1 MVFKLPLPSERVG
14 ERPKF
19 SNMKSIAI
27 SGSPRENVG
36 KRDAKE
42 LRYQGQVPAV
52 LYGGATQ
59 THFSVSA
66 ADLKPVV
73 YTPVVQFIDL
83 EIAGTTSQAIIKDMQ
98 FHPLTDEIIHVDFLL
113 LDETKPVT
121 IEIPIHLTGTSPGV
135 KMGGKLVQKL
145 RKLRIK
151 ALPKDH
157 LDTIEVS
164 IEGLEVG
171 KSVRVRDISFP
182 NLTITNTP
190 EDTILSIT
198 TSRALRQAE
207 QEAASGKK

>member
-1 MVFKLPLPSERVG
+1 
-14 ERPKF
+14 
-19 SNMKSIAI
+19 MKSIAI

-42 LRYQGQVPAV
+42 LRYQSLVPAV

-66 ADLKPVV
+66 ADLKPVI
-73 YTPVVQFIDL
+73 YTPVVHFIDL
-83 EIAGTTSQAIIKDMQ
+83 EIAGVKSQAIIQDLQ
-98 FHPLTDEIIHVDFLL
+98 FHPLTEQLLHVDFLL
-113 LDETKPVT
+113 LDEKKPIT
-121 IEIPIHLTGTSPGV
+121 IEIPIRLTGTSPGV

-157 LDTIEVS
+157 LDNIDVS

-171 KSVRVRDISFP
+171 KSVRVSD
-182 NLTITNTP
+182 LKLDKLVITNAM
-190 EDTILSIT
+190 EDTIVSVT

-207 QEAASGKK
+207 LDATAKK

>member
-1 MVFKLPLPSERVG
+1 
-14 ERPKF
+14 
-19 SNMKSIAI
+19 MKSIAI

-42 LRYQGQVPAV
+42 LRYNGLVPAV
-52 LYGGATQ
+52 LYGGKTQ

-66 ADLKPVV
+66 ADLKPVI
-73 YTPVVQFIDL
+73 YTPVVHFID
-83 EIAGTTSQAIIKDMQ
+83 ITVAGVKSQAVIQDIQ
-98 FHPLTDEIIHVDFLL
+98 FHPLTEKILHVDFLL
-113 LDETKPVT
+113 LDEKKPIA
-121 IEIPIHLTGTSPGV
+121 IEIPIRLTGTSPGV

-157 LDTIEVS
+157 LDNIDVS

-171 KSVRVRDISFP
+171 KSVRVADLKFDKLI
-182 NLTITNTP
+182 ITNAV
-190 EDTILSIT
+190 EDTIVSVT

-207 QEAASGKK
+207 QETAGKK